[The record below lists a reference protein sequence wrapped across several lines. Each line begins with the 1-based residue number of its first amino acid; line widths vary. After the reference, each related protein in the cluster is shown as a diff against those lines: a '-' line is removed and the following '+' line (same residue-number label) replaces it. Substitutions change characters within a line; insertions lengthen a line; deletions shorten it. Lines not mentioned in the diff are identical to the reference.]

1 MLDRRELLNR
11 LIEGVG
17 VREEESVSVRETYWG
32 YIIHS
37 TKPGSER
44 AMRDMFFRLIMASSW
59 IAVIGIWIAPA
70 QMFPASPL
78 FLKLALS
85 VLLLGI
91 SYAALALCRPPAGYE
106 FQVDANKREIRTAI
120 LNSKGERRGI
130 TKASFDEVSDPVMK
144 RKRDGQGRPS
154 LALRIKAH
162 GQETLLPVA
171 IGEEKTLMAVYDRL
185 MRDLR
190 PMEERVVGLNLHTVS
205 RPMRRGQVFPPLGPE
220 EIAA

>member
-106 FQVDANKREIRTAI
+106 FQVDANKREVRTAI

-130 TKASFDEVSDPVMK
+130 NKASFW
-144 RKRDGQGRPS
+144 RKLTQAPGRF
-154 LALRIKAH
+154 
-162 GQETLLPVA
+162 
-171 IGEEKTLMAVYDRL
+171 L
-185 MRDLR
+185 MRSMMPWARTCQRLFG
-190 PMEERVVGLNLHTVS
+190 RVNRTS
-205 RPMRRGQVFPPLGPE
+205 
-220 EIAA
+220 